1 MRRCARIA
9 ADSRLSRPACR
20 IANSSPPRRAT
31 VSVSRTQARRRSVT
45 ALRRPS
51 PTGWPSVSLT
61 LLKWSRSRQSTASV
75 SPRATRTSA
84 FSISSRKSTRFGGDV
99 AADAAV
105 AEEGAVGGKARLAA
119 DLEPAHAAVAMAV
132 GIDEV
137 PERPARQEIVD
148 MGLPER
154 PVGGVRGDVEAA
166 LADLAIGLDAG
177 DLGKTTREIGEAQ
190 IRVHLP
196 EPVGR
201 DLGEIFEQTF
211 ERHPGAPS

>member
-1 MRRCARIA
+1 
-9 ADSRLSRPACR
+9 
-20 IANSSPPRRAT
+20 
-31 VSVSRTQARRRSVT
+31 
-45 ALRRPS
+45 
-51 PTGWPSVSLT
+51 
-61 LLKWSRSRQSTASV
+61 
-75 SPRATRTSA
+75 
-84 FSISSRKSTRFGGDV
+84 
-99 AADAAV
+99 
-105 AEEGAVGGKARLAA
+105 
-119 DLEPAHAAVAMAV
+119 MAV

-211 ERHPGAPS
+211 ERHPEPLPDRPSRRDVPKKPVIWSWKAPVFSLRAPGAAPPAYPAATFAGRSASLASAPFCAAARAASRAAFKPSRSEVT

>member
-1 MRRCARIA
+1 
-9 ADSRLSRPACR
+9 
-20 IANSSPPRRAT
+20 
-31 VSVSRTQARRRSVT
+31 
-45 ALRRPS
+45 
-51 PTGWPSVSLT
+51 
-61 LLKWSRSRQSTASV
+61 
-75 SPRATRTSA
+75 
-84 FSISSRKSTRFGGDV
+84 
-99 AADAAV
+99 
-105 AEEGAVGGKARLAA
+105 
-119 DLEPAHAAVAMAV
+119 MAV

-211 ERHPGAPS
+211 ERHPEPLPDRPSRRDVPKKPGPGFFAARARAAPPGYSAATFVGRSASLASAAFCAAARAASRAAFRASRSEV